1 MRKTKLLRIL
11 FIVIFCLVQASC
23 QGQNKTIVTDKG
35 AAIFD
40 TDNPDNYSYN
50 GYDLSPLNKDNY
62 YLPLEIGSKWLVE
75 YKEKGN
81 RHSKLEFHSIE
92 DTIKGYQKEYIYTGE
107 GNFGSTY
114 AAILS
119 ATTMP
124 VLDKEIHIEPGYASN
139 TYFFKGF
146 KSYNEKFD
154 EWFAEEL
161 PGDFEDV
168 YNDEEDYTKD
178 ISRWKKDEKVMTFID
193 LKHDKE
199 QNKLN
204 EITFSDGNISQILL
218 KYKYIFECELISA
231 LDYDGDGKS
240 DIILRMEKWSDF
252 VENKN
257 KSEYYYLLFLSS
269 EAEEGQLVKHV
280 ATRKIESIN
289 DLGVGNEE

>member
-11 FIVIFCLVQASC
+11 FIVILCLVQASC
-23 QGQNKTIVTDKG
+23 QGQDKIIVTDKD

-40 TDNPDNYSYN
+40 SDNPDNYSHN
-50 GYDLSPLNKDNY
+50 GYDLYPLLLGSY
-62 YLPLEIGSKWLVE
+62 VMPLEIGSKWLVRYVE
-75 YKEKGN
+75 DGERSLKLKFHTITDTMTYGKYDRYPFIGPIFDGN
-81 RHSKLEFHSIE
+81 IQIASKV
-92 DTIKGYQKEYIYTGE
+92 
-107 GNFGSTY
+107 GS
-114 AAILS
+114 S
-119 ATTMP
+119 GQ
-124 VLDKEIHIEPGYASN
+124 V

-146 KSYNEKFD
+146 KSYNKKFD
-154 EWFAEEL
+154 ESFGIEL
-161 PGDFEDV
+161 PTDYEDV
-168 YNDEEDYTKD
+168 YDDNDNYEHTNY
-178 ISRWKKDEKVMTFID
+178 ISRWEMNEKVMTFID

-289 DLGVGNEE
+289 DLGVNNGE